1 MPFDPLNDVPITREM
16 IRLVKCPKC
25 GALPGRACAGRTVR
39 NHAERLERAQRIG
52 GSSLL
57 LMQQEREEMDRDR
70 REAAQLDMGHLG

>member
-25 GALPGRACAGRTVR
+25 GALPGRPCTGRTVR
-39 NHAERLERAQRIG
+39 NHAERMERAQRIG

-57 LMQQEREEMDRDR
+57 LMLQEKEVERAR
-70 REAAQLDMGHLG
+70 REATQLDMGHAG